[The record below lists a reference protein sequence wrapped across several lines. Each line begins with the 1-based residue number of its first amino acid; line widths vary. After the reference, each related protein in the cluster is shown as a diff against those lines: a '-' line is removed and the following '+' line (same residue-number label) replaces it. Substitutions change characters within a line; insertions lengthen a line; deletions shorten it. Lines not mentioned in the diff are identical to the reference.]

1 MHSLIVG
8 YGSIGKRHAQ
18 VLSNLG
24 CHVFLVTS
32 QKIRDYQVYAT
43 IEDALAQESIDYVI
57 ISNPTYLHHTSLV
70 ELIRCGY
77 SGIVFIE
84 KPLYAKLELLPDHRI
99 KKIFIGYN
107 LRFCDQLLDIRKS
120 LQDEEL
126 ISFST
131 QVGQYLPD
139 WRKNTDYR
147 QSYSAKKKQ
156 GGGVLR
162 DLSHELDYSLW
173 ICGKGLEVA
182 ALGGQYSE
190 LEIDS
195 DDVYS
200 VMMRCE
206 KCPVVTLQLNYL
218 NRMPR
223 REILIQTR
231 KHTVGLD
238 LITGISIVDGKI
250 KSHATDSLVKAYAA
264 QHQAVMAG
272 DFSNFCQYEQGLAV
286 MRLIEAIERA
296 NLSKSWVSL

>member
-1 MHSLIVG
+1 MRSLIVG

-18 VLSNLG
+18 VLSSLG
-24 CHVFLVTS
+24 CHVSLVTS
-32 QKIRDYQVYAT
+32 QKTSDYRGYAT
-43 IEDALAQESIDYVI
+43 IEAALAQEPIDYVI
-57 ISNPTYLHHTSLV
+57 ISNPTYLHHASLV
-70 ELIRCGY
+70 ELIQCGY

-99 KKIFIGYN
+99 QKILIGYN
-107 LRFCDQLLDIRKS
+107 LRFCDQLLDIKKS

-139 WRKNTDYR
+139 WRNTDYR
-147 QSYSAKKKQ
+147 QCYSAKNKH

-173 ICGKGLEVA
+173 ICGRGLEVTA
-182 ALGGQYSE
+182 IGGQYSE
-190 LEIDS
+190 LEIDA

-206 KCPVVTLQLNYL
+206 KCPVVSLQLNYL
-218 NRMPR
+218 NRIPR
-223 REILIQTR
+223 REILIQTK

-238 LITGISIVDGKI
+238 LIKGISIVDGAI
-250 KSHATDSLVKAYAA
+250 KSHAPDSLVKTYVA
-264 QHQAVMAG
+264 QHQAVITS
-272 DFSNFCQYEQGLAV
+272 DFSNFCHYEQGLAI
-286 MRLIEAIERA
+286 MKLIEAIEHA